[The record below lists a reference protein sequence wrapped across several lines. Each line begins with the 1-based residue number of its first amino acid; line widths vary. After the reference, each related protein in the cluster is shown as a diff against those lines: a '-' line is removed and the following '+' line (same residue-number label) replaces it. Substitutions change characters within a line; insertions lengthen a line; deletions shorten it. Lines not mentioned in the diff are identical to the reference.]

1 MTRAM
6 TASGGM
12 SGGGFSGGG
21 FAPSVDQSAMGRKA
35 MSCGS
40 LDALAAQTEAEAAQ
54 QAQQRKLHMQQ
65 RAARLQGIQLGIQS
79 AQSIHQR

>member
-1 MTRAM
+1 MG
-6 TASGGM
+6 S
-12 SGGGFSGGG
+12 SGG
-21 FAPSVDQSAMGRKA
+21 FAPHLDPHAMGRKS

-40 LDALAAQTEAEAAQ
+40 LDALAAHTEAEAAQ

-65 RAARLQGIQLGIQS
+65 RAARLQGLQLGIQS